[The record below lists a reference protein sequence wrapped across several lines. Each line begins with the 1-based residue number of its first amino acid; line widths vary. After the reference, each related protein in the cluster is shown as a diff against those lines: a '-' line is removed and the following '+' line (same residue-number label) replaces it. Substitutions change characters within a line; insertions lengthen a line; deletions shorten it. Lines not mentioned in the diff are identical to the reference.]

1 MDMYASDSDQEDIP
15 GNVTE
20 SSQISLIVIAMNCYG
35 CKQFT

>member
-20 SSQISLIVIAMNCYG
+20 SSQNSLIVIAMNCLDANN
-35 CKQFT
+35 